1 MATSLLGKA
10 DATIAGMSRK
20 EAMADV
26 TPNLKGVYD
35 EKVTT
40 QALLQTKVEAYFDG
54 LNKENNA
61 LSDML
66 DETLNTTV
74 EGADNEVTQDMYF
87 NFINP
92 MRDEI
97 EDLPNT
103 REGDLQ
109 RAKIKAKLNRL
120 KDNAATTSQTL
131 IDLKTKVLNKDYNV
145 DGTGGPTLAFLNQIA
160 NGSVKRSISDDG
172 RIVFNNPATGE
183 EVDEKGLRALIA
195 AKDPSLSAGFNKVG
209 IGANA
214 VGKTGKT
221 FEESY
226 QSYINDYYD
235 SFTTK
240 TGFAD
245 NIHRRQEG
253 LEFTFAEYLSGK
265 GDGTENMKIF
275 DALRKIMPD
284 QIPQDKTGDGKIT
297 AEDFASPENAIKLI
311 KSLTQINNP
320 ESEGGFNFQLAK
332 QVAAEFYTDNIARK
346 EHKDGITIF
355 NRSQRRNEESTDSQ
369 SMGFL
374 TTKKSTYIGSMR
386 QYMDYNYIKKI
397 YDDFKPST
405 EGKDTYVIVDDIRY
419 DYSANDNNWS
429 YGEPGAEDR
438 EDYGTPFEFLEK
450 VGISDPDFLNLT
462 KSSGGKKPVPGKGK
476 FSKISLFNE
485 DPILSKVK
493 DGDDV
498 NDIVEILKS
507 QMSTI
512 TPDILKAAGIDV
524 DPTKINATAKK
535 KGVSGIEI
543 IIGGV
548 SETYDFNPGFGGQKR
563 FINSSAGQAML
574 KQIEQFVNNALMTKE
589 EKTSRQSEY
598 DDLMKKY
605 GTNFNL
611 NTLTE

>member
-10 DATIAGMSRK
+10 DATIADMSLK

-26 TPNLKGVYD
+26 TPNLKSVYD
-35 EKVTT
+35 EKVKT

-97 EDLPNT
+97 EGLPNT

-131 IDLKTKVLNKDYNV
+131 IDLKTKVLNQDYNV

-172 RIVFNNPATGE
+172 RIVFTNPATGE
-183 EVDEKGLRALIA
+183 KVDEKGLRALIA
-195 AKDPSLSAGFNKVG
+195 AKDPNDSAGFNKVTV
-209 IGANA
+209 GANA
-214 VGKTGKT
+214 NGKTGKT
-221 FEESY
+221 FEDSY
-226 QSYINDYYD
+226 QSYVNDYYK
-235 SFTTK
+235 SFKTK

-245 NIHRRQEG
+245 NIHTRQEG

-346 EHKDGITIF
+346 EHQDGMTIF
-355 NRSQRRNEESTDSQ
+355 NRASNRGGGGINEEGGT
-369 SMGFL
+369 GFL
-374 TTKKSTYIGSMR
+374 TTKKGVNSGSLGYYVFPDFNSAKFAYDQFNLASKGEKAKFSIGKA
-386 QYMDYNYIKKI
+386 QYVFDVKGDNAYKWIEKTAGG
-397 YDDFKPST
+397 DQRVLGTTT
-405 EGKDTYVIVDDIRY
+405 ETIGPD
-419 DYSANDNNWS
+419 
-429 YGEPGAEDR
+429 G
-438 EDYGTPFEFLEK
+438 F
-450 VGISDPDFLNLT
+450 GITDPDFLKINNFEGSSTNEIEKFEGLGNTKQIGLT
-462 KSSGGKKPVPGKGK
+462 FENFQQDEYNFTTSLQEKYDLSNFVIKDTPGITTSLLGFGESFGNAIDIVDKSSGRVIYRDRTNYTDNEKAQAAADR
-476 FSKISLFNE
+476 FNE
-485 DPILSKVK
+485 FLTKYNIK
-493 DGDDV
+493 
-498 NDIVEILKS
+498 LK
-507 QMSTI
+507 
-512 TPDILKAAGIDV
+512 
-524 DPTKINATAKK
+524 DPTAGMSAKER
-535 KGVSGIEI
+535 IE
-543 IIGGV
+543 
-548 SETYDFNPGFGGQKR
+548 YYQKNPK
-563 FINSSAGQAML
+563 
-574 KQIEQFVNNALMTKE
+574 
-589 EKTSRQSEY
+589 
-598 DDLMKKY
+598 
-605 GTNFNL
+605 
-611 NTLTE
+611 

>member
-10 DATIAGMSRK
+10 DATIAGMSLK

-40 QALLQTKVEAYFDG
+40 QALLQTEVEAYFDG

-131 IDLKTKVLNKDYNV
+131 IDLKAKVLNKDYNV

-160 NGSVKRSISDDG
+160 NGSVKRSISKDG
-172 RIVFNNPATGE
+172 RIVFTNPANGKE
-183 EVDEKGLRALIA
+183 IDEKGLKALIA
-195 AKDPSLSAGFNKVG
+195 AKDPNISAGFNKVTV
-209 IGANA
+209 GANA
-214 VGKTGKT
+214 AGKTGKT
-221 FEESY
+221 FEDNY
-226 QSYINDYYD
+226 QSYVNDYYK

-245 NIHRRQEG
+245 NIHTRQEG

-332 QVAAEFYTDNIARK
+332 QVASEFYTDNIARK
-346 EHKDGITIF
+346 EHQDGMTIF
-355 NRSQRRNEESTDSQ
+355 NRASNRGGGGINEKGGT
-369 SMGFL
+369 GFL
-374 TTKKSTYIGSMR
+374 STKKNTYIGSMR
-386 QYMDYNYIKKI
+386 QYMDYNYVKKI

-405 EGKDTYVIVDDIRY
+405 EGKDAYVIVDDIRY
-419 DYSANDNNWS
+419 DYSANDNNWF

-438 EDYGTPFEFLEK
+438 QDYGTPFEFLEK

-462 KSSGGKKPVPGKGK
+462 KSSGGKKPLPGKGK
-476 FSKISLFNE
+476 FSKINLLNE

-498 NDIVEILKS
+498 NDIFEVLKN

-512 TPDILKAAGIDV
+512 TLDNLKAAGID
-524 DPTKINATAKK
+524 DATKSSVSVKR

-543 IIGGV
+543 TIGGV
-548 SETYDFNPGFGGQKR
+548 NKTYNFNPGGRGQKR

-574 KQIEQFVNNALMTKE
+574 KEIEQFVNNTLMTKE
-589 EKTSRQSEY
+589 EKTSEQAER
-598 DDLMKKY
+598 DRLMKQY
-605 GTNFNL
+605 LPGLYSNIPTQ
-611 NTLTE
+611 

>member
-10 DATIAGMSRK
+10 DATIAGMSLK